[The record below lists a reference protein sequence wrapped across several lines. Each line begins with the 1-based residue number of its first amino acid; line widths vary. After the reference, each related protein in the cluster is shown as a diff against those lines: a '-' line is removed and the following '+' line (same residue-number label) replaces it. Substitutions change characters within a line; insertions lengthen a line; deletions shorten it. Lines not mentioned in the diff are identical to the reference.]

1 LCVADE
7 DHFMAN
13 PTTEGSGETKL
24 ETAISYTL
32 IIGVV
37 VSLIFI
43 MAGMILLYHQYHIM
57 STSEEPAMFI
67 RGNNFLAFLV
77 QLFGKKS
84 TWFTGAGLITVGSVV
99 LILTPYLR
107 TLMSVVYFAGRRNV
121 KYFVITLFVLSI
133 LTLSFILH

>member
-1 LCVADE
+1 
-7 DHFMAN
+7 MPN
-13 PTTEGSGETKL
+13 PTTEGSGETRL

-57 STSEEPAMFI
+57 STSQEPAMFI
-67 RGNNFLAFLV
+67 RGNNFLGFLAR
-77 QLFGKKS
+77 LFGEKS
-84 TWFTGAGLITVGSVV
+84 TWYTGAGLITVGSVI

-107 TLMSVVYFAGRRNV
+107 AIMSVVYFAGRKNI
-121 KYFVITLFVLSI
+121 KYFLITLFVLSI

>member
-1 LCVADE
+1 
-7 DHFMAN
+7 MAN
-13 PTTEGSGETKL
+13 PTTEGSGETRL
-24 ETAISYTL
+24 ETMISYTL

-77 QLFGKKS
+77 QLFHKKS
-84 TWFTGAGLITVGSVV
+84 TWSTGAGLITLGIVI

-107 TLMSVVYFAGRRNV
+107 TIMSVVYFARRKNI
-121 KYFVITLFVLSI
+121 KYFLITLFVLAI
-133 LTLSFILH
+133 LTLSFIFHGFR

>member
-1 LCVADE
+1 
-7 DHFMAN
+7 MAN

-24 ETAISYTL
+24 ETAISYVL

-77 QLFGKKS
+77 QLFEKKS
-84 TWFTGAGLITVGSVV
+84 TWSTGTGLITLGIVI
-99 LILTPYLR
+99 LILTPYFR
-107 TLMSVVYFAGRRNV
+107 TITSVVYFARRKNI
-121 KYFVITLFVLSI
+121 KYFLITLFVLAI
-133 LTLSFILH
+133 LTLSFIFHGFR